1 MYNGVF
7 IFNEEMRN
15 DVKVGF
21 LEVNTAVNRFLLQLV
36 PLSAHIPYAHLS
48 ARKDIYLSTKH
59 FLFA

>member
-1 MYNGVF
+1 MYNGVL

-15 DVKVGF
+15 DVKEGF

-48 ARKDIYLSTKH
+48 VWKDIYLSKKL
-59 FLFA
+59 FLIA